1 MKTLRLSIIA
11 SVFFILFFTSQVY
24 AHAQNYGLPP
34 SEQSAHATALQQ
46 ALAQIENEKTVTVN
60 GTNFTLNYTITGND
74 NKIAKINLDT
84 AGEELVIFMNAHSD
98 GNFTITLPRELID
111 AKINGTD
118 TVFAYHEAGGDISA
132 VTMDKKKTSIDR
144 TITIIFG
151 AGNRVIDLVGSHVVP
166 EFPFSI
172 PVLLIGIISLI
183 AFTRVRK

>member
-1 MKTLRLSIIA
+1 MKTLH
-11 SVFFILFFTSQVY
+11 ILVIFVSLTFGLFET
-24 AHAQNYGLPP
+24 AHAQYGLPP
-34 SEQSAHATALQQ
+34 SEQATHSDALQQ
-46 ALAQIENEKTVTVN
+46 ALAQVENEKTVTVN

-118 TVFAYHEAGGDISA
+118 TTFTYHEVGGDITA
-132 VTMDKKKTSIDR
+132 LVTDKKSTPIDR
-144 TITIIFG
+144 TITIYFG

-166 EFPFSI
+166 EFPLAI

-183 AFTRVRK
+183 VFYKMKIRI